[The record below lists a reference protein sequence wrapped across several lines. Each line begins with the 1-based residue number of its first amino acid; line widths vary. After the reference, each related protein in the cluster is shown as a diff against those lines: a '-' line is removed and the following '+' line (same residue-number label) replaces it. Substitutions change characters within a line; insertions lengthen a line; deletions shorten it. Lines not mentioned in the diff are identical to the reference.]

1 MTKKFTVIHRRDINN
16 VGDMASNPLQYF
28 SSPSDY
34 EVFDITNIRREPI
47 PFGPPIIIGGGGLIS
62 NDFFGEVLRDLTI
75 SNDKVQL
82 YEMFDNR
89 WKLSN
94 PINRQVHI
102 DFEEKYKDLIHQTV
116 HKLKEDTGLKILW
129 GVGHNG
135 EIPKKPLK
143 DGRLTY
149 PEWLLDFD
157 MIGIRDFKQD
167 YEWVPCASC
176 MHPALRQKY
185 PIRNQVIWFE
195 HKKQLLKD
203 FGTEP
208 IPRFVNSG
216 GNIEQTIE
224 LLGSAEVILT
234 NSYHGAYWGTLMKKK
249 VVVVGPWSSKFL
261 AMKHRPFMVEK
272 LDSWKDV
279 VDDTTTHN
287 DALDECIARTERYWK
302 AIKERC

>member
-1 MTKKFTVIHRRDINN
+1 MNKKFTVIHRRDVNN

-28 SSPSDY
+28 LPPSEY
-34 EVFDITNIRREPI
+34 EVFDIANIRREPI
-47 PFGPPIIIGGGGLIS
+47 PFGPPIIAGGGGLIA
-62 NDFFGEVLRDLTI
+62 NDFFGEVLRDLTV
-75 SNDKVQL
+75 SHDKIQL

-94 PINRQVHI
+94 PINRQTHME
-102 DFEEKYKDLIHQTV
+102 FEEKYKDLVHQTIN
-116 HKLKEDTGLKILW
+116 KIKQDAGIKILW

-135 EIPKKPLK
+135 EMPKKPSK
-143 DGRLTY
+143 DGKLIY
-149 PEWLLDFD
+149 PEWLLDFN
-157 MIGIRDFKQD
+157 MIGVRDFKQD

-195 HKKQLLKD
+195 HKKQLIKD

-208 IPRFVNSG
+208 IPRFINSG
-216 GNIEQTIE
+216 SNIEQTIE

-261 AMKHRPFMVEK
+261 ALKHRPFMVEK

-279 VDDTTTHN
+279 VDETTIH
-287 DALDECIARTERYWK
+287 DSALDECVDRTERYWK
-302 AIKERC
+302 AVKERC